1 MKFTTKNYKIL
12 KTKKYL
18 KKKNLFFF
26 FNGVNRN
33 SNDWILTKQGLK
45 VINFNYYKV
54 FNKTTNQILKSS
66 IYDNFQSIIYGTT
79 FFIQSI
85 SNSKPL
91 SINILTNN
99 FEQLLFIMLAIKLN
113 NKIYGTTQIKNS
125 SSLEYNEN
133 MLLFYQFELTHV
145 KSYFNS

>member
-1 MKFTTKNYKIL
+1 MKFTIKNYKIL

-18 KKKNLFFF
+18 KKKNFFFF

-33 SNDWILTKQGLK
+33 SNDWILTEQGLK
-45 VINFNYYKV
+45 IINFSYYKI
-54 FNKTTNQILKSS
+54 FNKTTHKILKSS

-79 FFIQSI
+79 FFIQPI
-85 SNSKPL
+85 LNSEPL

-99 FEQLLFIMLAIKLN
+99 FGQFLFIMLAIKLN
-113 NKIYGTTQIKNS
+113 NKIYGTIQIKNS

-133 MLLFYQFELTHV
+133 MLLLYQFGLTNI